1 MTFMAIGEMPR
12 VVEGPAP
19 GEVRRALTQ
28 EAALVVMGVEQRQ
41 LLMAVH
47 DIRECRRQVGGRS
60 WRRATITRIG
70 RAASR
75 KPGAFSH
82 RETVA

>member
-1 MTFMAIGEMPR
+1 LARCLAWSKGQLL
-12 VVEGPAP
+12 AKCDA
-19 GEVRRALTQ
+19 ALTQ